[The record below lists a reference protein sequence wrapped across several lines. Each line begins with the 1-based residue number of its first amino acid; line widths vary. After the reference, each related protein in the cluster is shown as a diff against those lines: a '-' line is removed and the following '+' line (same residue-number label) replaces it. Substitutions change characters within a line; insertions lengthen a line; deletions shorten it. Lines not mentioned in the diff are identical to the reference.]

1 MRMSLTKVV
10 DGAMVGWHVL
20 CLKEGVAQPMASSE
34 LLNNGKRH
42 GVRNVKI
49 GCKAM
54 MYVALDTTTKIW
66 RVAIYVDGHNHPF
79 VSPCKRRY

>member
-1 MRMSLTKVV
+1 MSLTKVV